1 VSFILMCKGLHTLS
15 ILIDRFY
22 NIDPSRFQKG
32 DIVEVSISFFCVKTR
47 SGTAKMMISLKS
59 LILLDD
65 SFREV
70 KFLHCF

>member
-1 VSFILMCKGLHTLS
+1 MCKGLHTLS

>member
-1 VSFILMCKGLHTLS
+1 MCKGARTLN

-47 SGTAKMMISLKS
+47 SGTLKMVTSLKS

-65 SFREV
+65 SFCEV
-70 KFLHCF
+70 KFLYYL